1 MSKETGQQ
9 PTVIQDFLSG
19 RREYLDA
26 FDDLIRTYSFLRRLW
41 CRYLF
46 WAVCF
51 LRIRLGSYRRRIA
64 RACISAYYRTVD
76 RLFGGDRYLCYLKRS
91 VERAD
96 QRQAEARA
104 SDGRLRMYAGVN
116 FELRLLQEALQNPNF
131 VATPHTHQ
139 DR

>member
-9 PTVIQDFLSG
+9 PTVIQDSLSG

-51 LRIRLGSYRRRIA
+51 LRIRLGSYRRRTAAASCGRVSRPITGPLIA
-64 RACISAYYRTVD
+64 CSA
-76 RLFGGDRYLCYLKRS
+76 
-91 VERAD
+91 
-96 QRQAEARA
+96 
-104 SDGRLRMYAGVN
+104 
-116 FELRLLQEALQNPNF
+116 
-131 VATPHTHQ
+131 ATAICAT
-139 DR
+139 

>member
-26 FDDLIRTYSFLRRLW
+26 FDDLIRTCSFLRRLW

-51 LRIRLGSYRRRIA
+51 LRIRLGSYRRRIM

-76 RLFGGDRYLCYLKRS
+76 RLFGGERYLDYLKRR
-91 VERAD
+91 VEGAD
-96 QRQAEARA
+96 KREAEARE
-104 SDGRLRMYAGVN
+104 SDRRLQMYAGIN
-116 FELRLLQEALQNPNF
+116 FELRLQQEALQNPHF
-131 VATPHTHQ
+131 VATPHPHQ

>member
-1 MSKETGQQ
+1 MSNTAVQQ
-9 PTVIQDFLSG
+9 PTVIQDSLSG

-51 LRIRLGSYRRRIA
+51 LGIRLGSYRRRIV
-64 RACISAYYRTVD
+64 RACVSAYYKTVD
-76 RLFGGDRYLCYLKRS
+76 RLFGGDRYLRYLKAI
-91 VERAD
+91 VARAD
-96 QRQAEARA
+96 KRQAKLQRHDQHMHVL
-104 SDGRLRMYAGVN
+104 SNLN
-116 FELRLLQEALQNPNF
+116 FELRLLQEAIENPNF